1 MQVAV
6 NHDNRGGVIVQIP
19 DNDRHGFF
27 LCQFT
32 GPMPP
37 VSGYQLI
44 AAAGVRTGDSRNKNA
59 VLPDAVRCFHHG
71 IIIFDLE
78 GVSLERV
85 QLAQRDFYHLFPP
98 RVGAAFLGGKQIIDR
113 CQLYFFRAAFQVS
126 TPPWSDLRNPP
137 LLCRLGHGRKCSCP
151 LR

>member
-19 DNDRHGFF
+19 DNHRHGFF

-44 AAAGVRTGDSRNKNA
+44 AALRVRTGDSRNQNT

-71 IIIFDLE
+71 IIIFDFE
-78 GVSLERV
+78 RVALERV
-85 QLAQRDFYHLFPP
+85 QLA
-98 RVGAAFLGGKQIIDR
+98 
-113 CQLYFFRAAFQVS
+113 
-126 TPPWSDLRNPP
+126 
-137 LLCRLGHGRKCSCP
+137 
-151 LR
+151 